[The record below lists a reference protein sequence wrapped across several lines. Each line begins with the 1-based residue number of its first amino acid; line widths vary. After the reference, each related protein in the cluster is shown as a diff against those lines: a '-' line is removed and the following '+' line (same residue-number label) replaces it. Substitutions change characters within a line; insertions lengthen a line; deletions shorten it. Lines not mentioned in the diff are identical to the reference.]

1 MKKTHLAKVYNNL
14 SIKRNKKFW
23 RVSDVDCFHYKNIA
37 LNTIKRMKK
46 TFREKRFVVALEI
59 I

>member
-23 RVSDVDCFHYKNIA
+23 RVRDVDCFHYKNIA
-37 LNTIKRMKK
+37 LNTIKLMKT